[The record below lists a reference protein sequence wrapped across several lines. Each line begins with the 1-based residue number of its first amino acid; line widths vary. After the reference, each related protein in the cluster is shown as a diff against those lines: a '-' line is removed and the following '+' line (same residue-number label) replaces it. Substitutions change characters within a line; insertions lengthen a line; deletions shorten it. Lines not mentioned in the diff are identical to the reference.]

1 MLGEGA
7 IGFEDIGAKVPYW
20 VLRDA
25 KNNGGDDTI
34 ISRKRNTVSVADI
47 SYIKTK
53 QATNSSTNAKLENG
67 LNWSLAQ
74 SDNKTIPHRAIPIN

>member
-1 MLGEGA
+1 
-7 IGFEDIGAKVPYW
+7 
-20 VLRDA
+20 
-25 KNNGGDDTI
+25 
-34 ISRKRNTVSVADI
+34 VSVADI